1 MGMDLDYLAAKDS
14 IEELEKMLLDT
25 PHGERE
31 EIADAII
38 DFVEHLRKEIE
49 KNHGNTKNR

>member
-1 MGMDLDYLAAKDS
+1 MDLDYLAAKDS
-14 IEELEKMLLDT
+14 IEELEKMLTDT

-38 DFVEHLRKEIE
+38 ELVEKFKKKWK
-49 KNHGNTKNR
+49 KNHGKI